1 MSSTNMRLSASA
13 LYRSIMKA
21 HKKYLPDQM
30 RRLGDAYV
38 KSEFKSHKEVK
49 KTEQLEEFFSAWEQ
63 YLSQIQEAARAKESL
78 SAGSLT
84 ERAFSAATM
93 SNSVGSFGKDGS
105 NMYVTGLLPGGP
117 ICGKGKDDLNHDP
130 HGVTG
135 GVSAYYI
142 LHITGH

>member
-49 KTEQLEEFFSAWEQ
+49 KPEQLEEFFSAWEQ

-93 SNSVGSFGKDGS
+93 SNSVGSFGKD
-105 NMYVTGLLPGGP
+105 V
-117 ICGKGKDDLNHDP
+117 P
-130 HGVTG
+130 HGLEL
-135 GVSAYYI
+135 SNEQRSRLNKLKEEA
-142 LHITGH
+142 LRRS